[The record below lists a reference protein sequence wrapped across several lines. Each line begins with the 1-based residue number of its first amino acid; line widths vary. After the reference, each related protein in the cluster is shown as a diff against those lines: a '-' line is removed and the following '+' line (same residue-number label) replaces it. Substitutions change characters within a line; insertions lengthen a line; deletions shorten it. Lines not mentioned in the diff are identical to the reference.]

1 MQVRF
6 NILLYWIFF
15 VIFKVL
21 LLDSNEEKTDFW
33 LAQLQSDQLENPF
46 LFETGFL
53 GEVIREYLY
62 LNVTHSKRVI
72 QCG

>member
-6 NILLYWIFF
+6 NILLYWISF
-15 VIFKVL
+15 VMFKVL

-46 LFETGFL
+46 LFETGF
-53 GEVIREYLY
+53 
-62 LNVTHSKRVI
+62 
-72 QCG
+72 